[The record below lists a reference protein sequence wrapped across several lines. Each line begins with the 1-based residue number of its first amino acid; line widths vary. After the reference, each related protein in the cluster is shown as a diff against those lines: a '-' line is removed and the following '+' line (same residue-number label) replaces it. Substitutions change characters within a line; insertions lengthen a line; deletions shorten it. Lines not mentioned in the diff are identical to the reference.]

1 MIRSIIQLLSRLL
14 LLLCVGW
21 SSVASLRAQVQHAVS
36 DLVSGTYYR
45 IRTANSRAEAL
56 ANGYLADESGMVKA
70 QAFSSTDADVQLWLV
85 TAVTG
90 KSGYYTI
97 QNKRTQKYL
106 QGPVDTESKIA
117 TSSTATEVYV
127 PKNTKTGRK
136 YETWYNIMT
145 SADAAYSYNWRND
158 LCMRGYQPNDGN
170 NNNLSGSE
178 WRFEVTYADE
188 DAYMAAEGHV
198 IPVAGDKVY
207 RIFNA
212 SSSFSDNAIY
222 EYDNALG
229 STTDDT
235 NDAQYWQL
243 VAQSNGTMAI
253 QNLKTGHYVQS
264 LNGMKN
270 TQYEVGTKPYGFTI
284 SKNSNKIW
292 TLGYDIIDAESSTKE
307 KLGLNCTDK
316 PNGAIYSWTMFDG
329 SKDLNSCWHFTD
341 AGLTEEEIATIKA
354 NRTAFAKEDWL
365 TDMLSNA
372 KVRIK
377 SRRAVAGH

>member
-1 MIRSIIQLLSRLL
+1 MIKSITQLLSRLL

-21 SSVASLRAQVQHAVS
+21 GSVASLHAQMQHAVS

-45 IRTANSRAEAL
+45 IKNANTRSEAQ
-56 ANGYLADESGMVKA
+56 AKGYLADESGMVKA

-97 QNKRTQKYL
+97 QNKRTKKYL
-106 QGPVDTESKIA
+106 QGPEDTESKIA

-145 SADAAYSYNWRND
+145 SADAAYSYNWRDD
-158 LCMRGYQPNDGN
+158 LCMRGYQPNDGKN
-170 NNNLSGSE
+170 DNLSGSE

-188 DAYMAAEGHV
+188 DAYMKAEGHV
-198 IPVAGDKVY
+198 RPVAGDKVY

-212 SSSFSDNAIY
+212 SSPFSDKVIY

-229 STTDDT
+229 SITDDT

-264 LNGMKN
+264 LNGVKD
-270 TQYEVGTKPYGFTI
+270 TQYKVGTNPYGFTI
-284 SKNSNKIW
+284 SENSHNGVW
-292 TLGYDIIDAESSTKE
+292 GYYYDIIDTESSTE
-307 KLGLNCTDK
+307 GKLGLNCTNK
-316 PNGAIYSWTMFDG
+316 PNGAIYSWTLYDG
-329 SKDLNSCWHFTD
+329 SSDLNSCWHFKD
-341 AGLTEEEIATIKA
+341 AGLTEE
-354 NRTAFAKEDWL
+354 
-365 TDMLSNA
+365 
-372 KVRIK
+372 
-377 SRRAVAGH
+377 

>member
-21 SSVASLRAQVQHAVS
+21 SSVTSLRAQVQHAVS

-45 IRTANSRAEAL
+45 IRTANSKAL
-56 ANGYLADESGMVKA
+56 ANVYLADESGTVKA

-97 QNKRTQKYL
+97 QNKRTKKYL
-106 QGPVDTESKIA
+106 QGPEDTESKIA

-145 SADAAYSYNWRND
+145 SADAAYSYNWRDD

-198 IPVAGDKVY
+198 RPVAGDKVY

-212 SSSFSDNAIY
+212 SSSFSDKAI
-222 EYDNALG
+222 L
-229 STTDDT
+229 
-235 NDAQYWQL
+235 
-243 VAQSNGTMAI
+243 
-253 QNLKTGHYVQS
+253 
-264 LNGMKN
+264 
-270 TQYEVGTKPYGFTI
+270 
-284 SKNSNKIW
+284 
-292 TLGYDIIDAESSTKE
+292 
-307 KLGLNCTDK
+307 
-316 PNGAIYSWTMFDG
+316 
-329 SKDLNSCWHFTD
+329 
-341 AGLTEEEIATIKA
+341 
-354 NRTAFAKEDWL
+354 
-365 TDMLSNA
+365 
-372 KVRIK
+372 
-377 SRRAVAGH
+377 

>member
-1 MIRSIIQLLSRLL
+1 MIRSIIQLLSRLF

-97 QNKRTQKYL
+97 QNKLTKKYL
-106 QGPVDTESKIA
+106 QGPEDTESKIA

-145 SADAAYSYNWRND
+145 SADAAYSYNWRGD
-158 LCMRGYQPNDGN
+158 LYMRGYKPNDGETKD
-170 NNNLSGSE
+170 NLSGSE

-198 IPVAGDKVY
+198 LPVAGDKVY

-212 SSSFSDNAIY
+212 SSPFSDNAIY

-229 STTDDT
+229 SITDDT

-270 TQYEVGTKPYGFTI
+270 TQYKVGTKPYGL
-284 SKNSNKIW
+284 KIA
-292 TLGYDIIDAESSTKE
+292 IRF
-307 KLGLNCTDK
+307 GL
-316 PNGAIYSWTMFDG
+316 
-329 SKDLNSCWHFTD
+329 L
-341 AGLTEEEIATIKA
+341 AT
-354 NRTAFAKEDWL
+354 T
-365 TDMLSNA
+365 
-372 KVRIK
+372 
-377 SRRAVAGH
+377 